1 MKYLT
6 IDDIKAHV
14 RIDFDCEDAELELYG
29 QGAEDTILYLCN
41 RTYENLIGT
50 YGEVPTAVR
59 HATLLLVANSYEQR
73 SPVSPQNFSSTPYTF
88 EILLKEYIVLAGT
101 PPINERNRIIDA
113 LQEMNTNISFFAADD
128 ESETKI
134 ELETRIV
141 ALWKKYTS
149 ISNPTPAIL
158 ESMRGQVTTLQADVD
173 AYLKSLNQA

>member
-1 MKYLT
+1 M
-6 IDDIKAHV
+6 
-14 RIDFDCEDAELELYG
+14 
-29 QGAEDTILYLCN
+29 
-41 RTYENLIGT
+41 
-50 YGEVPTAVR
+50 
-59 HATLLLVANSYEQR
+59 
-73 SPVSPQNFSSTPYTF
+73 
-88 EILLKEYIVLAGT
+88 LAGT

-113 LQEMNTNISFFAADD
+113 LQEMNTNINFFAADD

-158 ESMRGQVTTLQADVD
+158 ESMRGQVTTLKVDVD